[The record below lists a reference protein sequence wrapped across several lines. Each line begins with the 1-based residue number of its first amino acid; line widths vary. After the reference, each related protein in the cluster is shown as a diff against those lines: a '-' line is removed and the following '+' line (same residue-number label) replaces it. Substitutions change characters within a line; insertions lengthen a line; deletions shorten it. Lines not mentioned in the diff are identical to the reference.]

1 MAGVRVKLEWHGDQ
15 VGEKYSNAAKLGL
28 EATAAAMVAP
38 AMEAT
43 PVKTGTARGSIS
55 FRPAARKGTAW
66 VVLFGSFNVAY
77 FIWLEIGHHS
87 YTGRRMLQNAVA
99 QEWPN
104 LQSRIKGFL

>member
-1 MAGVRVKLEWHGDQ
+1 MATHVKIEWHGD
-15 VGEKYSNAAKLGL
+15 EIKTKYDNAARLGL

-38 AMEAT
+38 AMAET

-55 FRPAARKGTAW
+55 FRPATRNGKGW
-66 VVLFGSFNVAY
+66 RVLFGSFNVNY

-87 YTGRRMLQNAVA
+87 YQGRRMLANAVA

-104 LQSRIKGFL
+104 LAQRISSFQ